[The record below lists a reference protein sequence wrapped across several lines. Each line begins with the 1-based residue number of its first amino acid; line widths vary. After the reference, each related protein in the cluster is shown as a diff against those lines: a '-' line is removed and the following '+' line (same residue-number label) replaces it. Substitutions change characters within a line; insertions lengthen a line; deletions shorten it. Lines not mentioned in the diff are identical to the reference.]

1 MNNENTKTTTPILFV
16 DGMYSN
22 EVSEKAPEW
31 LLGSISV
38 QPEKLAM
45 WLQANL
51 ALKNEKGYINLTVKR
66 SKAGKR
72 FISVDTYK
80 KPTASAPQPNTESEY
95 TLADVYPEQPPVLD
109 FDTIN

>member
-1 MNNENTKTTTPILFV
+1 MNNENTQNKTIFV
-16 DGMYSN
+16 EGMYSN

-31 LLGSISV
+31 LLGSLSV

-51 ALKNEKGYINLTVKR
+51 ALKNEKGYINLVVKR
-66 SKAGKR
+66 SKTTGKR

-80 KPTASAPQPNTESEY
+80 KPAPEPQPNTESQY
-95 TLADVYPEQPPVLD
+95 TLADIYPEQAPLD
-109 FDTIN
+109 FDTVN

>member
-1 MNNENTKTTTPILFV
+1 MNNENTNQNQTIFV
-16 DGMYSN
+16 EGMYSN

-31 LLGSISV
+31 LLGSLSI

-51 ALKNEKGYINLTVKR
+51 ALKNEKGYINLIVKR
-66 SKAGKR
+66 SKTTGKR

-80 KPTASAPQPNTESEY
+80 KPSPAPAPQPNTEAEY
-95 TLADVYPEQPPVLD
+95 TLADLYPEQEPLN
-109 FDTIN
+109 FENIN

>member
-1 MNNENTKTTTPILFV
+1 MNNENTNQNPILFV

-31 LLGSISV
+31 LLGSLSV

-80 KPTASAPQPNTESEY
+80 KPATEPVKNPEPEY
-95 TLADVYPEQPPVLD
+95 TLADVYPEQEPLD
-109 FDTIN
+109 FDTIQ

>member
-1 MNNENTKTTTPILFV
+1 MENQTNNQILFV

-22 EVSEKAPEW
+22 EVSPNAPDFI
-31 LLGSISV
+31 LGSLSI
-38 QPEKLAM
+38 QPEKLAL

-80 KPTASAPQPNTESEY
+80 KKQEPQNNEAM
-95 TLADVYPEQPPVLD
+95 TLDDIQIQPA
-109 FDTIN
+109 FDLPDWDSIN

>member
-1 MNNENTKTTTPILFV
+1 MNNETTQNPILFV

-22 EVSEKAPEW
+22 EVSPTAPEFI
-31 LLGSISV
+31 LGSISV

-45 WLQANL
+45 WLQSNL

-80 KPTASAPQPNTESEY
+80 KATTAPETAKGTEPEY
-95 TLADVYPEQPPVLD
+95 TIADIYPEGEPLN
-109 FDTIN
+109 FDNL